1 MSITKGGGVLLPRL
15 FFTKKFF
22 MQPTLVGT
30 IIQQNFSGVQELAQK
45 LGYPVPQNPQEGYNF
60 FVALRDKTTQQDFA
74 RYVMSVHPNWQLFGK
89 NICNTMLQNNS
100 QSMQYQNACC
110 GFVNAD
116 GSQNGN
122 GQNGNGNSIMN
133 QGGANGS
140 MEIPQ
145 EVRQGFDFLS
155 QRISEIANTR
165 SQNQILQYGIVFVV
179 GLVAGKVL
187 FK

>member
-1 MSITKGGGVLLPRL
+1 
-15 FFTKKFF
+15 

-45 LGYPVPQNPQEGYNF
+45 LGYPVPQNPQEAYNF

-122 GQNGNGNSIMN
+122 GNGNGNGNMN
-133 QGGANGS
+133 NTQAPQQS
-140 MEIPQ
+140 VAIPQ
-145 EVRQGFDFLS
+145 EFRQGFDFLS

-165 SQNQILQYGIVFVV
+165 NQNQIIQYGLVFVV

>member
-1 MSITKGGGVLLPRL
+1 
-15 FFTKKFF
+15 

-30 IIQQNFSGVQELAQK
+30 IIQQNFSGVQQLAQN
-45 LGYPVPQNPQEGYNF
+45 LGYAVPQNPEEGYGF

-100 QSMQYQNACC
+100 QPMQYRNACC

-122 GQNGNGNSIMN
+122 GQNGNGQNSNGQNGNGNSIMN
-133 QGGANGS
+133 QSGANGGV
-140 MEIPQ
+140 EIPQ

>member
-1 MSITKGGGVLLPRL
+1 
-15 FFTKKFF
+15 

-30 IIQQNFSGVQELAQK
+30 IIQQNFSGVQQLAQN
-45 LGYPVPQNPQEGYNF
+45 LGYAVPQNPEEGYGF

-100 QSMQYQNACC
+100 QPMQYRNACC

-122 GQNGNGNSIMN
+122 GQNGNGQNSNGQNSNGQNGNGNSIMN
-133 QGGANGS
+133 QGGANGGV
-140 MEIPQ
+140 EIPQ

>member
-1 MSITKGGGVLLPRL
+1 
-15 FFTKKFF
+15 
-22 MQPTLVGT
+22 
-30 IIQQNFSGVQELAQK
+30 
-45 LGYPVPQNPQEGYNF
+45 
-60 FVALRDKTTQQDFA
+60 
-74 RYVMSVHPNWQLFGK
+74 
-89 NICNTMLQNNS
+89 
-100 QSMQYQNACC
+100 
-110 GFVNAD
+110 
-116 GSQNGN
+116 
-122 GQNGNGNSIMN
+122 
-133 QGGANGS
+133 